1 MKRLAV
7 VLLFLLISALSAF
20 AQNNNPCSQVLNA
33 ATTGQVPT
41 ATGPGQPPPCQW
53 QTPSSGSGNVTGPS
67 SAVSGNCASFN
78 GTTGKIIQDSGQGCG
93 GTANVTYCSGSASAT
108 AAICTGTPAPST
120 YTALT
125 GSFAAGATSTGAP
138 LTLNINSLGVKNV
151 YLNGSATSSTNNVV
165 NGQVYSFTYDGIEIQ
180 LSASLGTSL
189 PSGTTATTQS
199 PLTNN
204 TTVATTHYVDAAVAA
219 GGGGISPVYDTATSG
234 QTGNLGA
241 VTMVTPGANHDYL
254 FTWTVELSV
263 AGTSCTG
270 STTVTLNAIFQSLNG
285 SGSTTEVLGILTIA
299 NAGVGTVGFVA
310 EGSDNIIAKSGTAV
324 QFSTSGYTLGASCS
338 GTNPTYIVYPT
349 LVQLW

>member
-1 MKRLAV
+1 LAV
-7 VLLFLLISALSAF
+7 ANAVAGV
-20 AQNNNPCSQVLNA
+20 NPAVA
-33 ATTGQVPT
+33 VIVATTQASDT
-41 ATGPGQPPPCQW
+41 
-53 QTPSSGSGNVTGPS
+53 SSLTYNNG
-67 SAVSGNCASFN
+67 VSGVGATFT
-78 GTTGKIIQDSGQGCG
+78 GTT
-93 GTANVTYCSGSASAT
+93 N
-108 AAICTGTPAPST
+108 
-120 YTALT
+120 TALT
-125 GSFAAGATSTGAP
+125 FDGVTLTS
-138 LTLNINSLGVKNV
+138 LTQRVLVKN
-151 YLNGSATSSTNNVV
+151 
-165 NGQVYSFTYDGIEIQ
+165 D
-180 LSASLGTSL
+180 
-189 PSGTTATTQS
+189 TQS
-199 PLTNN
+199 PSGAFNGIYTLTQLQTGLLPPILTRALDYDQPSDMNN
-204 TTVATTHYVDAAVAA
+204 TGAIPVQSGTVNGGQSYLLTSQIVTVGTTPLTFTIFTYSAATLVRSTSPPSGITGNQGNGAKLQLSTGSTTTNDCVKFDANGNTVDAGAA
-219 GGGGISPVYDTATSG
+219 CASGGISPVYDTATSG
-234 QTGNLGA
+234 QTGNLAA